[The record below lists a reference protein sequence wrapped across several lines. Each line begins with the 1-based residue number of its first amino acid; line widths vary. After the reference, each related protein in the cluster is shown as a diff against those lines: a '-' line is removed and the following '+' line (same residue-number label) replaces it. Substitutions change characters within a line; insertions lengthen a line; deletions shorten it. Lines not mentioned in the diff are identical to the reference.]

1 MLATMGYTTV
11 MLQTGA
17 AFLQVVTPMTADRGV
32 WNAPGEAAVAH
43 QAWSD
48 RSFRFSIVAPR
59 QAEVAITEAQSIS
72 LHNALIASFD
82 EFIAPILIS

>member
-1 MLATMGYTTV
+1 MLANMGYTTV

-17 AFLQVVTPMTADRGV
+17 AFLQVVTPMTAARGV
-32 WNAPGEAAVAH
+32 WTAPGEAAVAH

-59 QAEVAITEAQSIS
+59 QSEFAISEEQSRS

>member
-1 MLATMGYTTV
+1 MLASMSYATV

-17 AFLQVVTPMTADRGV
+17 ALLQVVTPMTGKLPV
-32 WNAPGEAAVAH
+32 WSAPGIADAPH

-48 RSFRFSIVAPR
+48 RSFRFNFVAPK
-59 QAEVAITEAQSIS
+59 QADFVITEEQSVL
-72 LHNALIASFD
+72 LHKALIASAD